1 LTKAQP
7 LACEADQTLLL
18 VLRLQLLSKLLGA
31 PKPVV
36 KLAFSGVT
44 MHPLDIALFQQVTV
58 VLAQKLALPK
68 PNSSASLIVR
78 LLSPGEF
85 RES

>member
-1 LTKAQP
+1 
-7 LACEADQTLLL
+7 
-18 VLRLQLLSKLLGA
+18 
-31 PKPVV
+31 
-36 KLAFSGVT
+36 